1 MPWETT
7 KGPGNRIGGRL
18 AGLFVSAEYTEAA
31 MLEEEWH
38 SQRVAKFS
46 PKLGKNTQPPQTVKR
61 PMMSMNAVDVSLWLS
76 RSLSFDKRKD
86 ENNGRSLS
94 LEAGTNCFR

>member
-31 MLEEEWH
+31 MLEEESH
-38 SQRVAKFS
+38 RQRVAKFS
-46 PKLGKNTQPPQTVKR
+46 PKLGKNHTTTTNGQTANDFDER
-61 PMMSMNAVDVSLWLS
+61 TGCFSLA
-76 RSLSFDKRKD
+76 FPI
-86 ENNGRSLS
+86 
-94 LEAGTNCFR
+94 AIFRQAKG